1 LQSLIKVLV
10 NPPGKARGRRRRAMP
25 YYVALINW
33 TDQGIRNVRDTL
45 QRADRADQLGEK
57 YGVQMEHLYW
67 TVGPYDLVGVL
78 QAPDEESVSAFAL
91 ELGASG
97 SVRTNILRA
106 YEREEMSRI
115 IERLGPAGA
124 T

>member
-1 LQSLIKVLV
+1 
-10 NPPGKARGRRRRAMP
+10 M
-25 YYVALINW
+25 
-33 TDQGIRNVRDTL
+33 
-45 QRADRADQLGEK
+45 QL
-57 YGVQMEHLYW
+57 EHLYW

-78 QAPDEESVSAFAL
+78 EAPDQESVSAFAL

-106 YEREEMSRI
+106 YEREEMSGT
-115 IERLGPAGA
+115 IERLGPAEA

>member
-1 LQSLIKVLV
+1 
-10 NPPGKARGRRRRAMP
+10 MP
-25 YYVALINW
+25 HYVALINW
-33 TDQGIRNVRDTL
+33 TDQGIRDVRDTL
-45 QRADRADQLGEK
+45 QRADRADQLGRK
-57 YGVQMEHLYW
+57 HSVRVDRLYW

-78 QAPDEESVSAFAL
+78 EAPDEESVSAFAL

-106 YEREEMSRI
+106 YEREEMSGI
-115 IERLGPAGA
+115 IERLGPAEA

>member
-1 LQSLIKVLV
+1 
-10 NPPGKARGRRRRAMP
+10 MP
-25 YYVALINW
+25 TYVGLINW

-45 QRADRADQLGEK
+45 QRADRAEQLGQK
-57 YGVQMEHLYW
+57 YGVRMEHLYW
-67 TVGPYDLVGVL
+67 TVVPYDLVGIIE
-78 QAPDEESVSAFAL
+78 APDEEAASAFAL

-106 YEREEMSRI
+106 YAREEMSGI
-115 IERLGPAGA
+115 IERLGPAAA

>member
-1 LQSLIKVLV
+1 
-10 NPPGKARGRRRRAMP
+10 MP
-25 YYVALINW
+25 AYVALINW

-45 QRADRADQLGEK
+45 PRADRADQLGQK
-57 YGVQMEHLYW
+57 YGVRMEHLYW
-67 TVGPYDLVGVL
+67 TVGPYDLVGIL
-78 QAPDEESVSAFAL
+78 EAPDEESVSAFAL

-97 SVRTNILRA
+97 SVRTNLLRA

-115 IERLGPAGA
+115 VERLGPAAA

>member
-1 LQSLIKVLV
+1 MPSYVGLV
-10 NPPGKARGRRRRAMP
+10 
-25 YYVALINW
+25 NW

-45 QRADRADQLGEK
+45 QRAERADQLGQK
-57 YGVQMEHLYW
+57 YGVRMERLYW
-67 TVGPYDLVGVL
+67 TVGPYDLVCIL
-78 QAPDEESVSAFAL
+78 EAPDEESVSAFAL

-115 IERLGPAGA
+115 VEKLGPGA
-124 T
+124 AT

>member
-1 LQSLIKVLV
+1 VSI
-10 NPPGKARGRRRRAMP
+10 NPSGEAGGGRRRRAMP
-25 YYVALINW
+25 TYVAFINW

-57 YGVQMEHLYW
+57 YGVQLEHPYW

-78 QAPDEESVSAFAL
+78 EASDQESVSAFAL

-106 YEREEMSRI
+106 YEREEMSGI
-115 IERLGPAGA
+115 IERLGPAEA